1 MLWIYCAFVKYA
13 LSNGSSSKRT
23 DVVFDVYE
31 NNSIKDV
38 ERNRQSSGKLSM
50 QKLLRNMEIKKWS
63 LLLSW
68 NGNKNKS
75 VNFIVNQWVSNSSLI
90 GYKIVIVTKN
100 REAYKIES
108 NDYILIPELE
118 SNHKEA
124 DTNVLMTALSKLM

>member
-1 MLWIYCAFVKYA
+1 MFVKYA

-38 ERNRQSSGKLSM
+38 EKNRQSSGKLSM

-75 VNFIVNQWVSNSSLI
+75 VNFIVNQGVSNSSLI

-108 NDYILIPELE
+108 NDCILIPELE

>member
-1 MLWIYCAFVKYA
+1 MFVKYA

-75 VNFIVNQWVSNSSLI
+75 VNFIVNQGVSNSSLI

-108 NDYILIPELE
+108 NDCILIPELE

>member
-1 MLWIYCAFVKYA
+1 
-13 LSNGSSSKRT
+13 
-23 DVVFDVYE
+23 
-31 NNSIKDV
+31 
-38 ERNRQSSGKLSM
+38 M

-75 VNFIVNQWVSNSSLI
+75 VNFIVNQGVSNSSLI

>member
-1 MLWIYCAFVKYA
+1 MFVKYA

-50 QKLLRNMEIKKWS
+50 QKLLWNMEIKKWS

-75 VNFIVNQWVSNSSLI
+75 VNFIVNQGVSNSSLI

-100 REAYKIES
+100 REAYKTES
-108 NDYILIPELE
+108 NDCILIPELE